1 VYVTRG
7 FHALALDFALA
18 VDDDVLGKYLEWL
31 LDGFAAP
38 PGDAVAYEVVTAGDE
53 PDAVD
58 LRFDGETVLH
68 AAGVG
73 SFVVHLVQW
82 VNQRAVDPAY
92 FVTSHAGGVV
102 RDGLACVLPAHM
114 EFGKTTLTAGLVR
127 SGWSYLTDE
136 AVAFDWETGDI
147 EPFPKPLSVD
157 PGSQHLFPELAP
169 PRPPNART
177 DDVEQWQ
184 VPPSM
189 FRADAVGARCRAGY
203 VVFPRY
209 AADAPTALV
218 PIGRAEGLVEL
229 ARNTFRF
236 NEQPRRSLD
245 ALARVIRSVDCYRL
259 TVGDLDTACRLVD
272 ALVPEGGNG

>member
-1 VYVTRG
+1 MYVTRG

-18 VDDDVLGKYLEWL
+18 VDDDALGKYLEWL
-31 LDGFAAP
+31 LDGFAP
-38 PGDAVAYEVVTAGDE
+38 PSADAVAYEVVTGGDE
-53 PDAVD
+53 VDAVEM
-58 LRFDGETVLH
+58 RFDRETVLH
-68 AAGVG
+68 AVGVR
-73 SFVVHLVQW
+73 SFATNLVQW

-92 FVTSHAGGVV
+92 SVTSHAGGVV
-102 RDGLACVLPAHM
+102 RDGLACVLPAQL
-114 EFGKTTLTAGLVR
+114 ESGKTTLTAGLVR

-136 AVAFDWETGDI
+136 AVAFDWDTGDI

-157 PGSQHLFPELAP
+157 PGSQYLFPELAP
-169 PRPPNART
+169 PLPPDAT
-177 DDVEQWQ
+177 ADGVEQWQ

-189 FRADAVGARCRAGY
+189 FRPDAVGSRCRAGY

-209 AADAPTALV
+209 AANARTALL

-236 NEQPRRSLD
+236 NEQSRRSLD
-245 ALARVIRSVDCYRL
+245 ALARVIRSADCYRM

-272 ALVPEGGNG
+272 ALVPGNGDG

>member
-1 VYVTRG
+1 MYVTRG

-18 VDDDVLGKYLEWL
+18 VDDDALGKYLEWL

-53 PDAVD
+53 PDAVE
-58 LRFDGETVLH
+58 LRFDGATVLH

-73 SFVVHLVQW
+73 SFIVHLVQW
-82 VNQRAVDPAY
+82 VNRRAIDPAY
-92 FVTSHAGGVV
+92 SVTSHAGGVV

-189 FRADAVGARCRAGY
+189 FRADAVGARCRAGF

-209 AADAPTALV
+209 ATDAPTALV

>member
-18 VDDDVLGKYLEWL
+18 VDDDALGKYLEWL

-53 PDAVD
+53 PDAVE

-114 EFGKTTLTAGLVR
+114 ELGKTTLTAGLVR